1 VVELSARA
9 APGRVQ
15 IEISDTGMGFAPT
28 TRGGLGLT
36 NLRDRL
42 RLVYAGRAS
51 LSVAEASGG
60 GTRVVIELP
69 A

>member
-1 VVELSARA
+1 VRIA
-9 APGRVQ
+9 
-15 IEISDTGMGFAPT
+15 ISDTGMGFAPT

-42 RLVYAGRAS
+42 RLVYSGKAS
-51 LSVAEASGG
+51 LSVAEAPGG

>member
-1 VVELSARA
+1 
-9 APGRVQ
+9 
-15 IEISDTGMGFAPT
+15 MGFAPT